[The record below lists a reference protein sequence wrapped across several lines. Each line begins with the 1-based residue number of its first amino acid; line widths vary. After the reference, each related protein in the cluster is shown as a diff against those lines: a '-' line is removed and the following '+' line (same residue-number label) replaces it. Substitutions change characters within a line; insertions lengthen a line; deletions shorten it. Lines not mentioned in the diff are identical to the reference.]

1 MQRYS
6 WVICI
11 CLFIPIMKK
20 LIHINDLFSKRL
32 QVFLDANLA
41 NIDLHA
47 EMVAKELEISKS
59 TLNRK
64 LKELGKPSI
73 NDLIKECRL
82 QQSIKV
88 LSAGYTVR
96 ETSKRVGFKNPSYFT
111 QCFKMHYHSTPAWF
125 AKQLG

>member
-6 WVICI
+6 RVIRI
-11 CLFIPIMKK
+11 CLFNPIMKK
-20 LIHINDLFSKRL
+20 LTHINDLFYKRL
-32 QVFLDANLA
+32 QGFLDANLA
-41 NIDLHA
+41 NSDLHA
-47 EMVAKELEISKS
+47 ELVAKKLEISKS

-82 QQSIKV
+82 QHSIKV
-88 LSAGYTVR
+88 LSAGYTVG

-111 QCFKMHYHSTPAWF
+111 QCFKMHYNTTPAWF
-125 AKQLG
+125 AKQQG